1 MCMWWDKSHEIFF
14 ILLIFVEYISC
25 FCSSAQS
32 IWLTT
37 TNFTNFTNYTG
48 NGRAEGL
55 ICIIREISSC
65 FYRSK
70 RESLFGKRESLLDE
84 RESLLS
90 VGERWH
96 IPAQLLLQEMFKNC
110 LHCHFLLYIADCLTF
125 IPYNW
130 GDSTVTYCHF
140 FGPHLAIYSI
150 RTTQRRAVSVT
161 VLSRWTGKTLQKWQ
175 QVTVLSPQFQSLK
188 YWNTIY

>member
-1 MCMWWDKSHEIFF
+1 M
-14 ILLIFVEYISC
+14 
-25 FCSSAQS
+25 
-32 IWLTT
+32 TT
-37 TNFTNFTNYTG
+37 TNFTNFTNYPG
-48 NGRAEGL
+48 SGRAEGL
-55 ICIIREISSC
+55 ICIIREISSCVVVVLFREISSC

-96 IPAQLLLQEMFKNC
+96 IPALPLLQEMFKNC
-110 LHCHFLLYIADCLTF
+110 IHLHFILYIAGSLMF
-125 IPYNW
+125 MPQNR

-161 VLSRWTGKTLQKWQ
+161 VLSRWTGKTLQK
-175 QVTVLSPQFQSLK
+175 
-188 YWNTIY
+188 